1 MRVDEP
7 GESQGVGPV
16 ADLDRL
22 QLLVDG
28 TSAASPEEVFAN
40 LTASLG
46 RGLGARLVI
55 LAETSTE
62 GRAQT
67 LASWPNLPR
76 EGDREWEVAGSPF
89 AGLAPGG
96 LIQLRSITQNEFP
109 SLPQLRGLAV
119 QGVLGLSLA
128 TEEGEPV
135 GFLAAF
141 TEQAPAA
148 TAADVAIVRILAAR
162 AVAEL
167 TRRRLQRTLGES
179 EERLRDLFDEAPIA
193 YVHEGLD
200 SRFIRA
206 NRVAMQTL
214 GITPDQVVGTLGMSF
229 IPDTPEAQKRVQD
242 AFASIG
248 RGADTRGVVLELR
261 RRDNGKPLWIQWWSR
276 PDPSGTY
283 TRTMFIDITE
293 RVLLEQEQARLQAQN
308 LYLQEEIKLA
318 HNFEEI
324 IGESPSLLRVLEDVK
339 RVAPTD
345 ASVLI
350 TGETGTGKELIAR
363 AIHFNSGRRDK
374 PLIKLNCAALPT
386 NLVESEL
393 FGHEKGAFTGAIA
406 QRIGRFELAHG
417 GTIFLD
423 EIGEVPLDVQV
434 KLLRV
439 IQEHEF
445 ERVGSNKPIA
455 CDVRIIAATNR
466 DLSRSIRAG
475 QFREDLFYRLN
486 VFPIHLPP
494 LRQRPGD
501 IRLLVHFFLAKF
513 CARIGKHLEGVS
525 PETMAR
531 FEAYAWPGNV
541 RELEN
546 FVERAVILATSTMLE
561 ASPESSIHLHTSRES
576 DEVQRP
582 LPSARPFAEAPASRS
597 LAAVGREHILT
608 TLAKTNWV
616 IEGASGAAQVLG
628 LHPNTLRSR
637 MKKLGIVRPR

>member
-1 MRVDEP
+1 MGADEL
-7 GESQGVGPV
+7 GE
-16 ADLDRL
+16 ADRLGLVSGLDRL
-22 QLLVDG
+22 QLLVEG
-28 TSAASPEEVFAN
+28 TSATRPEEVFAN

-46 RGLGARLVI
+46 RALAARLVI
-55 LAETSTE
+55 LAETSDA
-62 GRAQT
+62 GMAQT
-67 LASWPNLPR
+67 LATWPCRLEER
-76 EGDREWEVAGSPF
+76 SLEWEVAGTPL
-89 AGLAPGG
+89 AGLAPGS
-96 LIQLRSITQNEFP
+96 LLHRSSDVRGEFP
-109 SLPQLRGLAV
+109 TLSFLQDLAV
-119 QGVLGLSLA
+119 EGVLAASLA
-128 TEEGEPV
+128 GED
-135 GFLAAF
+135 GQTIGYLAAF
-141 TEQAPAA
+141 TERDLRAD
-148 TAADVAIVRILAAR
+148 AADLAMLRVLAAR

-214 GITPDQVVGTLGMSF
+214 GITPDQVLGTLGMSF

-248 RGADTRGVVLELR
+248 RGTDTSGVVLELR

-276 PDPSGTY
+276 PDPSGTS

-324 IGESPSLLRVLEDVK
+324 IGASPGLLRVLEDVK

-363 AIHFNSGRRDK
+363 AIHFNSRRRDK
-374 PLIKLNCAALPT
+374 PLIKLNCAALPS

-445 ERVGSNKPIA
+445 ERVGGNRSIR

-466 DLSRSIRAG
+466 DLSRSIREG
-475 QFREDLFYRLN
+475 HFREDLYYRLN
-486 VFPIHLPP
+486 VFPIQLPP

-501 IRLLVHFFLAKF
+501 LRLLVEFFLAKF
-513 CARIGKHLEGVS
+513 CARIGKRIEGVT

-546 FVERAVILATSTMLE
+546 FIERAVILATSTMLE
-561 ASPESSIHLHTSRES
+561 ATPESSIHPQARHETNEIRHMAA
-576 DEVQRP
+576 VG
-582 LPSARPFAEAPASRS
+582 PSVDAPVATN
-597 LAAVGREHILT
+597 LAAVGREHILA
-608 TLAKTNWV
+608 TLGKTNWV
-616 IEGASGAAQVLG
+616 IEGVSGAAQILG